1 MNKIERTI
9 NKILRKKGYAII
21 KLKEGLTRDS
31 TKFAKKYF
39 GNKKLNIAEIGVFE
53 GTNANNLLKE
63 LNINKIYLIDPYE
76 IKLWEDYSDAIIN
89 AEKKAH
95 RLLKHYKNKIIWIK
109 NSSEKAISRIKE
121 NLDFVYIDGNHQYEY
136 VKKDIESYWRILK
149 KGGILAG
156 NDTQIPDVSR
166 AFWEFVIKN
175 KLNKKKF
182 YYTDED
188 WWILKN

>member
-76 IKLWEDYSDAIIN
+76 IKLWEGYSDAIIN